1 MLSVDSSMLVCTV
14 GYTTVVSACSIP
26 RVLDHDTYSAHDA
39 IGKVY
44 IDLNP
49 LLVKDSP
56 SVITGWFPVYDT
68 MHGKLYS
75 TRKFTKL
82 FITQVTIVARHSV
95 LWNDVVPQ
103 FVMSVWL

>member
-1 MLSVDSSMLVCTV
+1 MKNTDNYNMIPCTIQKHIV
-14 GYTTVVSACSIP
+14 NNPSRFISNSNSCHKLNIYSECKLFFCY

-68 MHGKLYS
+68 MHG
-75 TRKFTKL
+75 
-82 FITQVTIVARHSV
+82 
-95 LWNDVVPQ
+95 
-103 FVMSVWL
+103 MC

>member
-1 MLSVDSSMLVCTV
+1 MRFCTV
-14 GYTTVVSACSIP
+14 DYPTVVSAYSIP

-75 TRKFTKL
+75 TKKFTKL
-82 FITQVTIVARHSV
+82 FIIQVTLVTRHDV
-95 LWNDVVPQ
+95 LQNDVVPLSQ
-103 FVMSVWL
+103 SLSVCLCH